1 MACKVFDNLWH
12 KSKINNAK
20 KLKVAAFMTEFGD
33 GGGSKKSVDEIY
45 YVSQYAEGYLH
56 SWTYWQFKYY

>member
-45 YVSQYAEGYLH
+45 YVS
-56 SWTYWQFKYY
+56 